1 MLYIID
7 LTNIPVTDI
16 DEADSS
22 QSLKMKKTIPIAKRG
37 TDFVAKSEI
46 TRIGNRTYE
55 KSINSNCTSTGRQP

>member
-1 MLYIID
+1 M
-7 LTNIPVTDI
+7 N
-16 DEADSS
+16 EAGSS
-22 QSLKMKKTIPIAKRG
+22 KSLKMENTMLTAKRG